1 MILLIGEFF
10 SIYFS
15 LCNSFLSLMIEI
27 HLNHRIHIL
36 TFISQLIESQD
47 QEGPFPLVIL
57 WLSCKFSWECLSG
70 GLSLHQ
76 SVIRHLKICCC
87 SSQKEVVRLYSITVA
102 IRAVTNP
109 KLTSGV
115 IDKAIYNKGSYSISN
130 SCLLSKNI
138 TKTNKGFFSCPNI
151 QLNY

>member
-27 HLNHRIHIL
+27 QLNHRIHIL

-57 WLSCKFSWECLSG
+57 WLSCKFSRECLSG

-115 IDKAIYNKGSYSISN
+115 IDKAIYNKGSYKYN
-130 SCLLSKNI
+130 LLM
-138 TKTNKGFFSCPNI
+138 
-151 QLNY
+151 